1 MDMLVIVGMLFECV
15 FSLVIGMEVLLN
27 VQVNVFLF
35 YFFYVLELSDN
46 IYIMKMVYCNDY
58 SYINIDF

>member
-1 MDMLVIVGMLFECV
+1 MDMLVIVEMLFECV

-27 VQVNVFLF
+27 VQVNVFLI

>member
-1 MDMLVIVGMLFECV
+1 MDMLVIVEMLFECV